1 MTLTVHVLGLLSL
14 LGAVVFGAAGVPRGA
29 APRRRIW
36 FFPAAGF
43 VVAWPVAS
51 GIGGADSMAVG
62 AIAVAIA
69 LAALLGRPPLQVVSF
84 ASGAAAALWSR
95 YLEVLGLPVWIA
107 VPVAAAMPAV
117 AVWLSAV
124 RPVFAPPRLREEGLL
139 LVVALGLAVAFVPEL
154 VVGWQ
159 SAAALNTGSLR
170 DPSTVAPP
178 AAWALVAAAAAAVAG
193 GLAAARRGRAPAEAG
208 GSVAARRRRA
218 PAEAGGFAAARRGRA
233 PAEAGGRRR

>member
-14 LGAVVFGAAGVPRGA
+14 LGAVVFGAAGVQRGA
-29 APRRRIW
+29 VPRRGIW

-43 VVAWPVAS
+43 LVAWPVAS

-62 AIAVAIA
+62 AIAVAVA

-139 LVVALGLAVAFVPEL
+139 LVVALGLAVAFLPEL
-154 VVGWQ
+154 VAGWQ

-170 DPSTVAPP
+170 AP
-178 AAWALVAAAAAAVAG
+178 LVAGQPAVWVLLAAAVAAVAG

-208 GSVAARRRRA
+208 GFAAARRRGA

>member
-1 MTLTVHVLGLLSL
+1 MTLTVHVLGLLSV
-14 LGAVVFGAAGVPRGA
+14 LGAAVFGAAGVPRGA
-29 APRRRIW
+29 VPGRRIW

-43 VVAWPVAS
+43 LVTWPVAS
-51 GIGGADSMAVG
+51 GIGGADPMAVG
-62 AIAVAIA
+62 VTATAIA
-69 LAALLGRPPLQVVSF
+69 LAALLGRPPFYVASF

-95 YLEVLGLPVWIA
+95 YLEVLGLPVWIT

-139 LVVALGLAVAFVPEL
+139 LVVALGLAVAFLPEL

-159 SAAALNTGSLR
+159 SASVLNTGSLR
-170 DPSTVAPP
+170 DPSTVAQP

-193 GLAAARRGRAPAEAG
+193 GF
-208 GSVAARRRRA
+208 VAARRRRA
-218 PAEAGGFAAARRGRA
+218 SVVA
-233 PAEAGGRRR
+233 GRRRR

>member
-1 MTLTVHVLGLLSL
+1 MTLTVHVLGLLSV
-14 LGAVVFGAAGVPRGA
+14 LGAAVFGAAGVPRGVV
-29 APRRRIW
+29 PGRRIW

-43 VVAWPVAS
+43 LVTWPVAS
-51 GIGGADSMAVG
+51 GIGGADSMTVG
-62 AIAVAIA
+62 VTATVIA
-69 LAALLGRPPLQVVSF
+69 LAALLGHPPLYVASF

-95 YLEVLGLPVWIA
+95 YLEVLGLPVWIT

-139 LVVALGLAVAFVPEL
+139 LVVALGLAVAFLPEL

-159 SAAALNTGSLR
+159 SASALNTGSLR
-170 DPSTVAPP
+170 DPSTVAQP

-193 GLAAARRGRAPAEAG
+193 GF
-208 GSVAARRRRA
+208 VAARRRRA
-218 PAEAGGFAAARRGRA
+218 PAVA
-233 PAEAGGRRR
+233 GRRRR

>member
-1 MTLTVHVLGLLSL
+1 MTLTVHVLGLLSV
-14 LGAVVFGAAGVPRGA
+14 LGAAVFGAAGVPRGA
-29 APRRRIW
+29 VPRRGIW

-43 VVAWPVAS
+43 LVTWPVAS
-51 GIGGADSMAVG
+51 GIGGADPMAVG
-62 AIAVAIA
+62 VAAMAVA
-69 LAALLGRPPLQVVSF
+69 LAALLGRLPLYLASF

-139 LVVALGLAVAFVPEL
+139 LVVALGLAVAFLPEL

-159 SAAALNTGSLR
+159 SASALNTGSLR
-170 DPSTVAPP
+170 DPSTVAQP
-178 AAWALVAAAAAAVAG
+178 AVWAPVAAAAAAVAG
-193 GLAAARRGRAPAEAG
+193 GF
-208 GSVAARRRRA
+208 VAARRRRA
-218 PAEAGGFAAARRGRA
+218 PAAAGRGR
-233 PAEAGGRRR
+233 R

>member
-29 APRRRIW
+29 VARRGIW

-43 VVAWPVAS
+43 LVAWPVAS
-51 GIGGADSMAVG
+51 GIGADSMAAG
-62 AIAVAIA
+62 ATAVAVA

-107 VPVAAAMPAV
+107 VPAAAAMPAV

-193 GLAAARRGRAPAEAG
+193 GL
-208 GSVAARRRRA
+208 VAARRRRA
-218 PAEAGGFAAARRGRA
+218 PAVA
-233 PAEAGGRRR
+233 GRRRR

>member
-1 MTLTVHVLGLLSL
+1 MTLTVHVVGLLSL

-29 APRRRIW
+29 VPRRGIW

-43 VVAWPVAS
+43 LVAWPVAS

-62 AIAVAIA
+62 GTATAIA
-69 LAALLGRPPLQVVSF
+69 LAALLWRPPLYVASF

-107 VPVAAAMPAV
+107 VPAAAAMPAV

-139 LVVALGLAVAFVPEL
+139 LVVALGLAVAFLPEL
-154 VVGWQ
+154 VAGWQ
-159 SAAALNTGSLR
+159 SAAALNTGSLW
-170 DPSTVAPP
+170 DPSTVAEP

-193 GLAAARRGRAPAEAG
+193 GF
-208 GSVAARRRRA
+208 VAARRRKT
-218 PAEAGGFAAARRGRA
+218 PVAA
-233 PAEAGGRRR
+233 GRRRR